1 MAKKVDLTLVKK
13 LIGELEASLEA
24 ADGIKTAKG
33 DVTDYIVELS
43 KSAGLAAGVMQ
54 EASMLVMDVQ
64 AQAMAVQNPAP
75 PKTDVLEKLLG
86 PLKGGSGS
94 N

>member
-1 MAKKVDLTLVKK
+1 MSKKIDLKLIKK
-13 LIGELEASLEA
+13 LLGELEVSLES

-43 KSAGLAAGVMQ
+43 KSAGLAAGIMQ

-64 AQAMAVQNPAP
+64 SQALAVQSPAP

-86 PLKGGSGS
+86 PLKGGNGS